1 MEVILLER
9 VAKLGQMGETVRV
22 KDGFARNFLLPQG
35 KALRA
40 TDANKA
46 KFEVMKVD
54 LQAKNLATKAEADK
68 IGSKLDGKS
77 YPVIRQASETGQLYG
92 SVSPRDLAALLTESG
107 FEVDRNQIALNVP
120 IKTIGQHKVPV
131 QLHPELEVT
140 ITINVARSADEA
152 ERLARGEDITVRRE
166 QSDEQA
172 QAEAAKKTAE
182 ALFDP
187 EAKRDDDE
195 AAEPAKAQ
203 EKTDAKTDAKPAA
216 KPRKSK
222 AKAEAEKAE

>member
-22 KDGFARNFLLPQG
+22 KDGFARNFLLPKG

-40 TDANKA
+40 TEANKA

-68 IGSKLDGKS
+68 VGGKLDGKS
-77 YPVIRQASETGQLYG
+77 FAVLRQASETGQLYG
-92 SVSPRDLAALLTESG
+92 SVSPRDLAQLLVDNG

-140 ITINVARSADEA
+140 ITVNVARSADEA
-152 ERLARGEDITVRRE
+152 ERLAKGEDVSIRRE
-166 QSDEQA
+166 GGAEEDEAEAVQAAAEAMFEPGATETESEAAPAEQA
-172 QAEAAKKTAE
+172 PAGEASAEA
-182 ALFDP
+182 
-187 EAKRDDDE
+187 
-195 AAEPAKAQ
+195 
-203 EKTDAKTDAKPAA
+203 KP
-216 KPRKSK
+216 K
-222 AKAEAEKAE
+222 AKGRTKKADAE